1 LFYIILNT
9 TDELGERKPKWIATA
24 LPVKGNKKRA
34 EEMLMNARMDYTPPG
49 RIRSEAGMLFA
60 DFIEKVWLPSVKHSI
75 ERTTLSSYTY
85 SLSVIVPYFRE
96 RKITLAELRAKDI
109 EAFYNSQ
116 LDRVKGKTVVKY
128 HANIHS
134 ALKYAVR
141 MELIPA
147 NPADVASRPKME
159 QFTASFY
166 DAGEMD
172 DLLSAV
178 KDSKLELAVML
189 GFYGLRRS
197 EIVGLKWGAV
207 DFKQNTI
214 TIRYTVT
221 SCNLDGKREIVE
233 KERTKNKS
241 SRRTLPMIPALSE
254 KLLRMREEQTEYR
267 RLCGRSYN
275 KAYLDFVYVDE
286 MGDRVKPDYISSAFQ
301 NVLKKHCL
309 KRVRFHDLR
318 HSCASLLLAN
328 GVSMKQIQEWLGHSD
343 FGTTA
348 NIYAHLA
355 FDSKLASADALNVGT
370 AFGRLTQGAAEDV
383 ADICDTSGGDEAGPD
398 FCRSSKPTTAMSP
411 KF

>member
-1 LFYIILNT
+1 
-9 TDELGERKPKWIATA
+9 
-24 LPVKGNKKRA
+24 
-34 EEMLMNARMDYTPPG
+34 
-49 RIRSEAGMLFA
+49 MLFA

-75 ERTTLSSYTY
+75 ETTTLSSYTY
-85 SLSVIVPYFRE
+85 SLSVVAPYFRE
-96 RKITLAELRAKDI
+96 RKIKLYELKAKDI

-141 MELIPA
+141 MDLIPT
-147 NPADVASRPKME
+147 NPADNVNRPKME
-159 QFTASFY
+159 QFTGSFY
-166 DAGEMD
+166 DGDEMD
-172 DLLSAV
+172 ALLAAV
-178 KDSKLELAVML
+178 RDTKLELAVML

-197 EIVGLKWGAV
+197 EIVGLKWNAV
-207 DFKQNTI
+207 DFKQNSI
-214 TIRYTVT
+214 TIQYTVT
-221 SCNLDGKREIVE
+221 SCNLNGKRQIVE
-233 KERTKNKS
+233 KDRAKNKS
-241 SRRTLPMIPALSE
+241 SRRTLPMIPALSD
-254 KLLRMREEQTEYR
+254 KLLRMKTEQEEFR
-267 RLCGRSYN
+267 RLCGKSYN
-275 KAYLDFVYVDE
+275 KEHLDFVYVDE

-301 NVLKKHCL
+301 AVLKKHNL

-370 AFGRLTQGAAEDV
+370 AFGKLAQGSQASAV
-383 ADICDTSGGDEAGPD
+383 QV
-398 FCRSSKPTTAMSP
+398 TTV
-411 KF
+411 